1 MVLTF
6 TSVQPLGDTEPSKVL
21 WIENPSTASVWRHHS
36 VLLKKKSSQY
46 FNDLAVIS
54 LFTYTCNFPPA
65 ILSELGSSRCYF
77 FAVISWCCSYVF
89 IIIVICLQANIAILV
104 TPTLNACLTDRS
116 RPLSQEYPTLLNLFH
131 EMVLYISLP
140 PFIKPLCIIST
151 DLYFSVTAMARSCLS
166 ADFYSSVRQRSILQ
180 NLF

>member
-1 MVLTF
+1 M
-6 TSVQPLGDTEPSKVL
+6 
-21 WIENPSTASVWRHHS
+21 
-36 VLLKKKSSQY
+36 
-46 FNDLAVIS
+46 IS
-54 LFTYTCNFPPA
+54 LFTYTCNFRPA

-116 RPLSQEYPTLLNLFH
+116 RPLSQEYPTLLSLFH
-131 EMVLYISLP
+131 EMVLYICLP